1 MIFREKEINT
11 LKANLPAHYHEQL
24 NTYFKSGRSV
34 SAEGRIALLVDY
46 FEALEVSLGKV
57 PTISLTSA
65 GGDSAK
71 RNCAAAA

>member
-11 LKANLPAHYHEQL
+11 IKANVPTQYHEQL
-24 NTYFKSGRSV
+24 NMYFKAGRTA

-57 PTISLTSA
+57 PTIALTSA
-65 GGDSAK
+65 GGDSAS
-71 RNCAAAA
+71 RIGAAAA